1 MDIGLILILI
11 VINGI
16 FSMSEM
22 SVVSSRKAR
31 LQKLAAERRSGA
43 NTALKLHEEPSRF
56 LSTIQIGI
64 TSVGILT
71 GALGEDTLAVPIYEQ
86 LVKIP
91 AFEPHARG
99 VALTLTVVLITY
111 FSVVVG
117 ELVPKRLALLYS
129 EGIAVMIARPMSFL
143 SRIASPLVWLLSA
156 SGNLLLRLIG
166 AHRPRPASVTNEE
179 IRLLMEMGSETG
191 VFHASESKLVS
202 NVLRL
207 DEQRVGAIMTPR
219 KEVFTIDLAAPEDEV
234 KLKIADCRYER
245 LVVCRDGLENVLGIL
260 HRGDLLKS
268 MMEGR
273 FDIEKAMRP
282 PLYMPDSITL
292 THLLELF
299 RKEHDDIALIV
310 DEYGELEGLVTLT
323 DVFTAIVGNF
333 PTAESELDPDVVQR
347 EDGSWLIDGGVSIA
361 RLKSVLDIDTD
372 FPGEADKAYNTTGGF
387 ILYRLERVP
396 HLTDS
401 FEYGDWRFEVVDLD
415 GTRIDKILITRRNK
429 RSRHKT
435 G

>member
-1 MDIGLILILI
+1 
-11 VINGI
+11 
-16 FSMSEM
+16 
-22 SVVSSRKAR
+22 
-31 LQKLAAERRSGA
+31 
-43 NTALKLHEEPSRF
+43 
-56 LSTIQIGI
+56 
-64 TSVGILT
+64 
-71 GALGEDTLAVPIYEQ
+71 
-86 LVKIP
+86 
-91 AFEPHARG
+91 
-99 VALTLTVVLITY
+99 
-111 FSVVVG
+111 
-117 ELVPKRLALLYS
+117 
-129 EGIAVMIARPMSFL
+129 
-143 SRIASPLVWLLSA
+143 
-156 SGNLLLRLIG
+156 
-166 AHRPRPASVTNEE
+166 
-179 IRLLMEMGSETG
+179 
-191 VFHASESKLVS
+191 LVS

-234 KLKIADCRYER
+234 RLKIADCRYER

-415 GTRIDKILITRRNK
+415 GTRIDKILITRGNK